1 MRWKTCLT
9 IAPQSTPHQSLRDSF
24 SSRRSLSFLMKEDID
39 GTLFNIVRPPW
50 AFSRKVESI
59 IQAVKCRKCT
69 TLCFYNI
76 VHLRHL
82 RVVLLFQ
89 PTKKSTAGDGCGA
102 TQIFDLI
109 RGTYVKTVAEQSALL
124 RRECDALQLTAFPK
138 GVGAHPWVFWYFR
151 KSTYSIETYL

>member
-1 MRWKTCLT
+1 M
-9 IAPQSTPHQSLRDSF
+9 
-24 SSRRSLSFLMKEDID
+24 
-39 GTLFNIVRPPW
+39 RPPW
-50 AFSRKVESI
+50 AFSWIVESI

-89 PTKKSTAGDGCGA
+89 LTKKSTAESGCGA

-124 RRECDALQLTAFPK
+124 RRECDALQLTAVGK
-138 GVGAHPWVFWYFR
+138 GVAYTLSSFGTFEKVHFNR
-151 KSTYSIETYL
+151 KLFKNS